1 MRHFAGLM
9 LSLAAGVILLHACL
23 ANEPPPNDSSQNTP
37 FVPPTPADLITDARL
52 RLIEQGLAGAA
63 PRIQP
68 PEAII
73 LLTTLKSRIE
83 KTLADGN
90 NHTALSS
97 KEPVT
102 LEDFDKVFWSMHVY
116 SNQISGASRLFG
128 YTQQLLNIARKYKPK
143 PNNKIDL
150 SVLQTDWSILKASI
164 QEVFDKFA
172 LRDRDLRIA
181 RVNLA
186 DKVLTDGKDVS
197 ERLLAALALDMDGD
211 VLPQLLSKDTTFAA
225 EETQKVKET
234 IQHAR
239 TQAGPELLKKSRA
252 LFTGLHWWV
261 RGRYGIGTSN
271 DGLLKDSSALQS
283 PEAMFG
289 LIMPL
294 VMPTPTPP
302 SVNDPIPNIDRRHH
316 YLWQFETRQ
325 FNTGGRDT
333 NTKTTQFVPISSNI
347 TYTTHFY

>member
-9 LSLAAGVILLHACL
+9 LSLAAGVILLHASL
-23 ANEPPPNDSSQNTP
+23 ATEPPPNDSSQNTS

-68 PEAII
+68 QEAII

-90 NHTALSS
+90 AALSS

-116 SNQISGASRLFG
+116 SNQLNGASRMFG
-128 YTQQLLNIARKYKPK
+128 YTQQLLNIARKFKAK
-143 PNNKIDL
+143 PNNKIDT
-150 SVLQTDWSILKASI
+150 SVLQTDWASLKADI
-164 QEVFDKFA
+164 QQMFDKFT

-186 DKVLTDGKDVS
+186 DKVLSDGKDIS
-197 ERLLAALALDMDGD
+197 DRLLAALALDLDGD
-211 VLPQLLSKDTTFAA
+211 VLPQLLSKDTTFGTD
-225 EETQKVKET
+225 ETRKVKET

-271 DGLLKDSSALQS
+271 DGLLKDPSALQS
-283 PEAMFG
+283 PQAMFG

-302 SVNDPIPNIDRRHH
+302 NGMNSIPTVDRRHH

-325 FNTGGRDT
+325 FITGGRDT
-333 NTKTTQFVPISSNI
+333 KMSSKQFVPISESI
-347 TYTTHFY
+347 THMSHFY